1 MCIRDREKIDVTV
14 AVLDGNEYNEK
25 TLTVKLGKDDSSSK
39 DSSEEGAAQD
49 SQDSQDES
57 IEGGQDGSEQGD
69 ANAFADDGEASLFRD
84 FEQNGLKD

>member
-1 MCIRDREKIDVTV
+1 M
-14 AVLDGNEYNEK
+14 
-25 TLTVKLGKDDSSSK
+25 KLGKDDSSSK
-39 DSSEEGAAQD
+39 DSKDSSDESAAQD